1 VEYEVRSLVVAG
13 DAGVLRLTALCHGP
27 DGAEVWAR
35 AWLSNQR
42 GTLAESA
49 QGPVLAG
56 SVVSLEVPIPV
67 DLDPEDKYLAAFRV
81 EASPL
86 DTRDVKVV
94 DLDFGQL
101 AAYQKPSSK
110 IPD

>member
-1 VEYEVRSLVVAG
+1 VEYEVRDLVITG

-27 DGAEVWAR
+27 DGTEVWAR

-42 GTLAESA
+42 GTLAETT

-67 DLDPEDKYLAAFRV
+67 ELDPENKYLAAFRV
-81 EASPL
+81 EAMPL
-86 DTRDVKVV
+86 DTREVKVV

-101 AAYQKPSSK
+101 AEYQNSSSK
-110 IPD
+110 ILD